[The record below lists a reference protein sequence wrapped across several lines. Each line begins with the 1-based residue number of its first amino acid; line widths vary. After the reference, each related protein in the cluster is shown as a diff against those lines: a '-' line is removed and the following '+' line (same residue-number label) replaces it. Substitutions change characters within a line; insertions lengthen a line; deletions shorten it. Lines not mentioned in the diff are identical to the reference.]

1 MSLLFPSRYRALL
14 LLERRHRKAA
24 ESGGLKSSSGL
35 LGGDAE
41 DDDDK
46 AGRNLKW
53 FTLGIVVFFFLGL
66 ADSFTTKF
74 AKRGSVAFA
83 GWTMRNAPLSFAV
96 YVVTIVFLICACLP
110 YGPLSLLMGVVFT
123 SVYGFKMVRVQ
134 QLMISI
140 YNCIQL

>member
-1 MSLLFPSRYRALL
+1 M
-14 LLERRHRKAA
+14 ERRHRKAV
-24 ESGGLKSSSGL
+24 ESGGLNGSMLRS
-35 LGGDAE
+35 GDAKE
-41 DDDDK
+41 DEDDK

-53 FTLGIVVFFFLGL
+53 FTLGILVFFFLGL

-123 SVYGFKMVRVQ
+123 SVYGFKMVEEVR
-134 QLMISI
+134 I
-140 YNCIQL
+140 

>member
-1 MSLLFPSRYRALL
+1 ML
-14 LLERRHRKAA
+14 LLERRHRKAV

-35 LGGDAE
+35 LDGDTE
-41 DDDDK
+41 EEDDDK

-53 FTLGIVVFFFLGL
+53 FALGVVVFFFLGL
-66 ADSFTTKF
+66 ADSFTTKC

-123 SVYGFKMVRVQ
+123 SVYGFKMVRVR
-134 QLMISI
+134 QLMIST
-140 YNCIQL
+140 